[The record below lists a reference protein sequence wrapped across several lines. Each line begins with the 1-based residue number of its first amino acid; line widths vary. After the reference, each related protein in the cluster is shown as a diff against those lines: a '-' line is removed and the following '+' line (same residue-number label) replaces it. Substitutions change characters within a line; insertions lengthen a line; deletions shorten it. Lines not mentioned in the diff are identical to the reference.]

1 MAAGCVWEFAVAE
14 DAAPAGASLLG
25 SIPSYSLPP
34 PATING
40 KPEEELAD
48 AVVGEQEEKEAL
60 DAAVKDVLEVMHGM
74 KHLSIKEP
82 QPATKTAAESRKSEK
97 VVEGAVSVASVST
110 TYAAPTPTL
119 PASAAD
125 QQAPRQEQK
134 GHIMISYCWA
144 NKELVKKVHAELV
157 KMGLQVWFDE
167 DEMHGSLI
175 DRMAEAVEGSRAIV
189 LCYSQNYKN
198 SGNCRGEA
206 QYAYKCKKPI
216 IPVRCQEGYD
226 ADGWLGFIIGSML
239 YYDLSTPNSFEQNLP
254 GLLKDVAR
262 HMGSKILQFDF
273 FALFNSNVFCSCT
286 LVFIF
291 QYLRN

>member
-1 MAAGCVWEFAVAE
+1 MASGCVWEFAVAE

-25 SIPSYSLPP
+25 SIPLYPSPP
-34 PATING
+34 PDGPICA
-40 KPEEELAD
+40 EALAD
-48 AVVGEQEEKEAL
+48 AVTGEPAEKEAL
-60 DAAVKDVLEVMHGM
+60 DNAVKDVLQMMHGM
-74 KHLSIKEP
+74 KRLSIKEP
-82 QPATKTAAESRKSEK
+82 SGVSGKSEK
-97 VVEGAVSVASVST
+97 VAEGAVSLKSANT
-110 TYAAPTPTL
+110 TLAAPHPAPPTPVAGP
-119 PASAAD
+119 PAPP
-125 QQAPRQEQK
+125 APPQEQK

-157 KMGLQVWFDE
+157 RMGLQVWFDE

-254 GLLKDVAR
+254 GLLKEVAR
-262 HMGSKILQFDF
+262 QMGSKILQFHNYSYNI
-273 FALFNSNVFCSCT
+273 LFC
-286 LVFIF
+286 
-291 QYLRN
+291 